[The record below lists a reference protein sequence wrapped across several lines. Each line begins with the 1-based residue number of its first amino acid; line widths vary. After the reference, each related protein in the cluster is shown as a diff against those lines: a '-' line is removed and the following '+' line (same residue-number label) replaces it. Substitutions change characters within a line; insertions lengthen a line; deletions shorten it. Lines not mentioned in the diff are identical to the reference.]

1 MYFYNLYVTG
11 LTGVWLSVIYQ
22 VSKAQWL
29 ECWHRMPEALGLSLD
44 WDLSFYHL
52 LHISEK
58 QYFYGNQLNIYLYLY
73 LSEKHI
79 KFDLEKIFSNIC
91 VRFELVKCNV
101 HVMVIIF
108 CTAIFLIYM
117 HVYSTVCAFID
128 ILYIHVEQMYG

>member
-52 LHISEK
+52 LHISES
-58 QYFYGNQLNIYLYLY
+58 NISMAINWIFICIYICQKNI
-73 LSEKHI
+73 SN
-79 KFDLEKIFSNIC
+79 FDIEKIFSNIC